1 MSRYVEAIDIAYAGG
16 ALAPKPRVAILGDS
30 ITAQNVLTATGSVQT
45 SARGY
50 WTWADILTGKRFT
63 FDPINDNYGLA
74 GDALVAYSSY
84 PGIPSRVANI
94 IASGARIC
102 VVLAGS
108 NDIAIAGTSHA
119 AMIAAMRDSVL
130 LPLQQAGIVPIVLTV
145 LPRGAT
151 GGGGLTSA
159 QTKQLYRF
167 NRWLMELG
175 HGRADLMGALLYPP
189 IVVDVTPYL
198 LDNTSSVAN
207 PVTFMMLSDY
217 THPTQRAAYIV
228 GRELAAVL
236 NRIYPPR
243 ANAWASALDMYD
255 ATYNP
260 SGSRAV
266 QSGTNNVGTFAWT
279 GGSLT
284 TNAGLTPSGV
294 LAFGL
299 SAFRSRGSS
308 TATMALSKENPRT
321 DGPVT
326 GERQFVEVSISST
339 GDPSFE
345 TYTLQ
350 LGSNVSVTAG
360 EQFYLQV
367 NYELMT
373 VPQGLLGVEARLY
386 TGGGGVDQTVSDG
399 MIDTAVAQAPIYEE
413 VHSGVLKTPI
423 LTVAVSNTAMNIQL
437 NLHMKAANSST
448 AKIAWSD
455 MQIVPVGS

>member
-30 ITAQNVLTATGSVQT
+30 ITAQNLLTATGSVQT
-45 SARGY
+45 SVRGY
-50 WTWADILTGKRFT
+50 WTWADILTNKRFT
-63 FDPINDNYGLA
+63 FDPVNDNYGLA

-84 PGIPSRVANI
+84 PGIPSRVATI

-102 VVLAGS
+102 IVLAGS
-108 NDIAIAGTSHA
+108 NDIAGAGTSYA
-119 AMIAAMRDSVL
+119 AMIAAMRDQII
-130 LPLQQAGIVPIVLTV
+130 LPLQQAGVVPIIIPI

-175 HGRADLMGALLYPP
+175 HGRADLMGSLIYPP
-189 IVVDVTPYL
+189 VVVDMTPYL

-207 PVTFMMLSDY
+207 PTATIMLSDY
-217 THPTQRAAYIV
+217 THPSQRGAYLI
-228 GRELAAVL
+228 GRQLAAAL
-236 NRIYPPR
+236 NAIYPPR

-260 SGSRAV
+260 TGSRAI
-266 QSGTNNVGTFAWT
+266 QSGANVGIFVSS

-284 TNAGLTPSGV
+284 TYAGMTPTGT

-308 TATMALSKENPRT
+308 TATMAVSKENPRT
-321 DGPVT
+321 DGPIS
-326 GERQFVEVSISST
+326 GERQFVDVAISST
-339 GDPSFE
+339 GDASFE
-345 TYTLQ
+345 TYTVQ
-350 LGSNVSVTAG
+350 LGDNISVAAG
-360 EQFYLQV
+360 ESFYLQAS
-367 NYELMT
+367 YQLMT
-373 VPQGLLGVEARLY
+373 VPQGVLGIEARLF
-386 TGGGGVDQTVSDG
+386 TGGGGVGQTVSDG
-399 MIDTAVAQAPIYEE
+399 AIDTAVAQAPIFEE
-413 VHSGVLKTPI
+413 VHRGVLKTPV
-423 LTVAVSNTAMNIQL
+423 LTAAAGNTAMNLQL
-437 NLHMKAANSST
+437 NLHMNAANGSA